1 MQKLKKNATLFIVI
15 FLAITL
21 LGGLLAGILR
31 LSSYE
36 EEEKNK
42 VVLEDFGVKKEYR
55 PVGGIYTNSAFTV
68 NFENNSEI
76 RYDLAGNNESLMEIV
91 DGVTN
96 DYFHIEVNP
105 DAVGGP
111 RIGQG
116 ISKTELHPLNMNDVN
131 FYEPSAAVCYNRL
144 VIEVDIRVVSCGNI
158 SLSGD
163 NFLRIDTGTIYGS
176 SNVTSQ
182 IDLVKS
188 RIDGCYTVSNVFSK
202 DASSLLF
209 KYNEWYNFRLE
220 IFTFD
225 EEVVEGTGSGLFY
238 VNGELCG
245 RLTGLK
251 TDFASRDSKTSSIVP
266 RIGVENLVV
275 DIDNY
280 FVAKQIYK

>member
-1 MQKLKKNATLFIVI
+1 MQKLKKNGTLFVVI
-15 FLAITL
+15 FLVITL

-68 NFENNSEI
+68 NFENNSKTS
-76 RYDLAGNNESLMEIV
+76 YDLAGNNESLMEIV

-105 DAVGGP
+105 DAAGGP

-116 ISKTELHPLNMNDVN
+116 ISKSELQPLNMDDVN
-131 FYEPSAAVCYNRL
+131 YYEPSALICFNRV

-158 SLSGD
+158 SLSGN
-163 NFLRIDTGTIYGS
+163 NFLRIDTGSLYGA
-176 SNVTSQ
+176 NYVTSQ
-182 IDLVKS
+182 IDLIKS
-188 RIDGCYTVSNVFSK
+188 RIDGCYTVSNVISK

-220 IFTFD
+220 IFSFR
-225 EEVVEGTGSGLFY
+225 EELVEGIGSGLFY

-245 RLTGLK
+245 KLTDLK
-251 TDFASRDSKTSSIVP
+251 TDFVSAESTTSSIVP

-280 FVAKQIYK
+280 FVARQ